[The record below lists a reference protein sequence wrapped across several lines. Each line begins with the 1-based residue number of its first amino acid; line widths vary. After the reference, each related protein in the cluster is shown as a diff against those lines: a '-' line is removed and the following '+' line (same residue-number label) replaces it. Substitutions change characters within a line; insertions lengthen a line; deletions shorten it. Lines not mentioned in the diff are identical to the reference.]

1 MSSHIYNKMST
12 EYHEEAVLT
21 HTVHN
26 SPTIHLMFLLKRSQ
40 YCSDFHLS
48 FRHFRAL
55 RTVLIVLN
63 T

>member
-1 MSSHIYNKMST
+1 MST

-26 SPTIHLMFLLKRSQ
+26 PPTIHLMFLLKRSQ

>member
-1 MSSHIYNKMST
+1 MSA

-21 HTVHN
+21 DTVHN
-26 SPTIHLMFLLKRSQ
+26 PPTSHLVFLLKRSQ

-48 FRHFRAL
+48 FRQFGAL
-55 RTVLIVLN
+55 RTALIVLN